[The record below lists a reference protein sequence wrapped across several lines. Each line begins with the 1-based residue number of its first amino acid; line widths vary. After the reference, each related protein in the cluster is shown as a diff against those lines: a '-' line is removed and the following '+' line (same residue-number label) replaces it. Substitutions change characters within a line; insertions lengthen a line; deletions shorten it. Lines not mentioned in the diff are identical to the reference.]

1 MKRTVKFLPLLL
13 VMFTAASCK
22 LVYAKSSKEDVD
34 YSGAPSKPSPNTAG
48 ARSSSGTFVAIDK
61 SWEFVDDI
69 ADPVPS
75 SGGQAV
81 DYQAAKD
88 IVDGDYLPN
97 LTNDPL
103 RKMTYV
109 STLVEDNGA
118 TEIAKACGEA
128 DMSVHHERQNVT
140 KIDSDLL
147 WSYAR
152 VVDNRII
159 SQFRGPGSVRRTVFE
174 SLNYY
179 ENGYLYHVYT
189 KLDYYEDKPGGG
201 TRNSYFNKRAISYE
215 NAKSVF
221 AIDSMDYVYFNDKY
235 GLDSANLRMESLFLD
250 GCDNYR
256 MAYDHASRTINYL
269 CGESND
275 LTVYLNDSRA
285 YEKGELGNYPLNE
298 GDVLSSVDYRM
309 DYLAVTPDNR
319 EFTEVYE
326 TRVTPKTSSG
336 DIIREVVKRGRTT
349 LLYGCKVI
357 YPDLSKYPERND
369 PDDPIYW

>member
-34 YSGAPSKPSPNTAG
+34 YSGALSKPSPSTSG
-48 ARSSSGTFVAIDK
+48 AFVPIDK

-75 SGGQAV
+75 SDGQLV

-109 STLVEDNGA
+109 STLVERNWA
-118 TEIAKACGEA
+118 TEIAKVCGEA
-128 DMSVHHERQNVT
+128 DMIVHHERQNVT

-159 SQFRGPGSVRRTVFE
+159 SRFRGPGSARRTVLE

-189 KLDYYEDKPGGG
+189 KLDYYEDNQDAATKY
-201 TRNSYFNKRAISYE
+201 SYFNKRAISYE

-235 GLDSANLRMESLFLD
+235 GLDSANLRLESLFLD
-250 GCDNYR
+250 GCDYYR
-256 MAYDHASRTINYL
+256 MAYDHASRTVNYL

-298 GDVLSSVDYRM
+298 GDVLSSVDYSM
-309 DYLAVTPDNR
+309 NYLTVTPDNR

-326 TRVTPKTSSG
+326 TRVTPRTSSG
-336 DIIREVVKRGRTT
+336 DNIREVVKRGRTS
-349 LLYGCKVI
+349 LLDGCKVI
-357 YPDLSKYPERND
+357 YPDLSKYPERDD